1 MIKKILKICGGLIAF
16 IIILIIAASVAVM
29 LFVNKGLIE
38 NQMSKAL
45 NRHVQIQDISV
56 GIFSI
61 VSGFEVKKVA
71 ISNFKTE
78 KQLEAL
84 KGKPVPPRDV
94 FVSMESMRLKLK
106 FLPLLKKQF
115 VLKEFVM
122 YTPTVNIARSKD
134 GVFNFDDLL
143 RPKKLTKEEQAE
155 LEKKK
160 AEEAKKPKEPAK
172 PLTADDIPV
181 AVTIGEVGIK
191 DGIVNYYDGTLDQR
205 FQVYKL
211 TTVVYDIAID
221 PKELASKD
229 NAKVKIF
236 MGVRTVGPVKSG
248 SVESF
253 DITGDIDGNVKPFDL
268 KTRKL
273 DPEVSLHV
281 GSPEGEI
288 TGLQI
293 FNAIAGNNI
302 LGKYIGDALSFLKGK
317 QSWKG
322 SKLAYVDVWYKDGV
336 AKLSNGNL
344 KLRECRLLFEGTTN
358 TRTKALDVP
367 LELETLKERTN
378 AIKVGVRKQIESGLK
393 RLGVKKYTNPEK
405 ITDVAMK
412 PLLNKDGM
420 VYMKFKVTGTT
431 AKPTAM
437 LTFPQLGSLDEIIK
451 KVAGDVV
458 LEAGKEAGK
467 KVIEDEGKKLLKKT
481 PKIKLF

>member
-1 MIKKILKICGGLIAF
+1 MIKKILKIFGGLIAF
-16 IIILIIAASVAVM
+16 IILLIIIASVAIM
-29 LFVNKGLIE
+29 FFVNKEFVEKQME
-38 NQMSKAL
+38 NAL

-78 KQLEAL
+78 KQLKAL
-84 KGKPVPPRDV
+84 KGKPVPAGDV
-94 FVSMESMRLKLK
+94 FVSMGSMRLKLK

-122 YTPTVNIARSKD
+122 YTPVVNIARSKD
-134 GVFNFDDLL
+134 GIFNFDDLT

-160 AEEAKKPKEPAK
+160 AEEAKKPAK

-181 AVTIGEVGIK
+181 AITIGEAGIK
-191 DGIVNYYDGTLDQR
+191 DGIVNYYDGKLDQR
-205 FQVYKL
+205 FQIYKL
-211 TTVVYDIAID
+211 TSVIYDITID
-221 PKELASKD
+221 PKELEKKD
-229 NAKVKIF
+229 NAKVKIY
-236 MGVRTVGPVKSG
+236 MGLRTVGPVKSG

-273 DPEVSLHV
+273 DPEASLHC
-281 GSPEGEI
+281 GSPEGQI
-288 TGLQI
+288 SGLQI

-302 LGKYIGDALSFLKGK
+302 LGKFIGDGLSFLKGK

-322 SKLAYVDVWYKDGV
+322 SKLAYVDVWYKAGV

-344 KLRECRLLFEGTTN
+344 KLRECRLLFDGVTN
-358 TRTKALDVP
+358 TNTKALDVN
-367 LELETLKERTN
+367 LELETLKDRTN
-378 AIKVGVRKQIESGLK
+378 AIKVGLRKQIESGLK
-393 RLGVKKYTNPEK
+393 RLGAKKYANPEK
-405 ITDVAMK
+405 IAETAMK
-412 PLLNKDGM
+412 PLLNKNGM
-420 VYMKFKVTGTT
+420 VYMKFKVAGTT
-431 AKPTAM
+431 NNPIAT
-437 LTFPQLGSLDEIIK
+437 LTYPQLGSLDDIIK
-451 KVAGDVV
+451 QVAGDVL

-467 KVIEDEGKKLLKKT
+467 KAIEDGGKKLLKKV